1 MKKYIFLI
9 KQKGLFWIFGKNI
22 PVTLKSLLME
32 KKLGKTHISA
42 PEKEEEK
49 QLEAGEANGD
59 GAFDF
64 HQNWITQRR
73 EIGFCEIEIPL
84 CDVPVDKEFTLTVS
98 WKGRGKTCTW
108 RFVND

>member
-1 MKKYIFLI
+1 MDFWKEYTCDVEIFIDGKK
-9 KQKGLFWIFGKNI
+9 
-22 PVTLKSLLME
+22 V
-32 KKLGKTHISA
+32 GKTHISA

-84 CDVPVDKEFTLTVS
+84 CDVPVDKEFTLTVL

>member
-1 MKKYIFLI
+1 MD
-9 KQKGLFWIFGKNI
+9 
-22 PVTLKSLLME
+22 
-32 KKLGKTHISA
+32 
-42 PEKEEEK
+42 EKEEEK